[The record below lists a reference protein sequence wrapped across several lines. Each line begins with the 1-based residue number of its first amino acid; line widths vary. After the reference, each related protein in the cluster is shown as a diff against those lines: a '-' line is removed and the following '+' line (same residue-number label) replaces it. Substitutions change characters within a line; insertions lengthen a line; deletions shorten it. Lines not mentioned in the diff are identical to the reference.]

1 MCPSLTFNAEESL
14 KAITNERVT
23 TLYGTPTMFID
34 LYSHP
39 NFKNYDMSS
48 LDSGIIY
55 FFIAIVTIITTTT
68 ANAANITVITV
79 IINI

>member
-1 MCPSLTFNAEESL
+1 VCPSLTFNAEESL

-55 FFIAIVTIITTTT
+55 SSIALFFIKII
-68 ANAANITVITV
+68 I
-79 IINI
+79 IINERNNVRCYMFT

>member
-1 MCPSLTFNAEESL
+1 MCPSLTFNAKESL

-23 TLYGTPTMFID
+23 SLYGTPTMFID

-48 LDSGIIY
+48 LDSGI
-55 FFIAIVTIITTTT
+55 
-68 ANAANITVITV
+68 
-79 IINI
+79 

>member
-1 MCPSLTFNAEESL
+1 VCPSLTFNAEESL

-55 FFIAIVTIITTTT
+55 SSIAFFFIKII
-68 ANAANITVITV
+68 
-79 IINI
+79 IINERNNFRCYMFT